1 MSPNKVANLDA
12 WGTSNQKNKN
22 KISIWHHRSGNPRK
36 SQVNNTEKYIVLI
49 LKLYQRKT
57 YGVFS

>member
-22 KISIWHHRSGNPRK
+22 KMSICHHRSGNPRK
-36 SQVNNTEKYIVLI
+36 S
-49 LKLYQRKT
+49 
-57 YGVFS
+57 